1 MPVIITKK
9 METCEN
15 CLFYVDAMPDEV
27 ICVAWK
33 KTKSYAMMKTNCKRW
48 VEDTQDNANKWLKKY
63 KEEEK

>member
-1 MPVIITKK
+1 MK
-9 METCEN
+9 TCEN

-48 VEDTQDNANKWLKKY
+48 VENTKDNANEWLKKH
-63 KEEEK
+63 KEEMKG